1 MNTTT
6 PARKWFTAMWISFA
20 SLIVTMGL
28 MELVDPDPM
37 SAAGFFINAFGLICV
52 AVTGASMVACL
63 FYWIARG
70 Q

>member
-1 MNTTT
+1 
-6 PARKWFTAMWISFA
+6 MWISFA